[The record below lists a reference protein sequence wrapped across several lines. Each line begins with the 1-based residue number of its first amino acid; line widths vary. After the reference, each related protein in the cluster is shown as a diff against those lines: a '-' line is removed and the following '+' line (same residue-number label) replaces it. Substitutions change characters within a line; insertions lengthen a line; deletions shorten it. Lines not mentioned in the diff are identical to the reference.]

1 MKTNLGIVICENFI
15 EEIEFAVK
23 TYNIKNVMIIPFT
36 STCSKATNKK
46 NHCLIEAINLCE
58 KMCNKIFVIIEN
70 NCCSSN
76 LEDFINN
83 KEKCTLYKMEHCL
96 NLFINKD
103 VVNNLLDTN
112 SYVITSGWLKNMDK
126 DNTSFILDK
135 KPNKLLLLD
144 TGIYEDSTKEIQILA
159 NNLNLPYDSF
169 FVGLDFFHMFIEKI
183 MLDWK
188 LELKNKKKI
197 SNIKILREEKY
208 KKLKDTYKLIEK
220 KKGQLLYI
228 LDSIYEGVFILD
240 TNYKILF
247 VNKGV
252 EKLLNINNFKSILGR
267 DLFEIGI
274 VHKDYRDIILNRF
287 EKVLKHNIS
296 VPIIEE
302 KMIQFDGNIIPVNI
316 YSGAIEYEGNP
327 CILSVIRDISE
338 HKKSE
343 NLRLKIQEQSRL
355 LDKAAEYDKLKTEFF
370 ANLSHEFR
378 TPLNVMLSTLQLLN
392 LIGANKTNTDSKD
405 KISKYYNIMKQNCY
419 RLLRLVNNLIDIT
432 KIDAEYFKLSLKN
445 ENIISTIEDIT
456 LSVTDYA
463 KNKGLDI
470 IFDTN
475 VEEKLMACDADKIER
490 IMLNLLS
497 NAIKFTSS
505 GGSIFVNILDK
516 DSSIIVSV
524 RDTGVGIPKDKQLSI
539 FKRFVQVDKSLSRKR
554 EGSGIGLSL
563 VKSLVELHN
572 GTIKINSEY
581 GKGSEFIIELPVK
594 VLPESEN
601 VTSDEDLAKESNIQR
616 IKIEFSDIYD

>member
-15 EEIEFAVK
+15 EEIEFAVR
-23 TYNIKNVMIIPFT
+23 TYNIKNVMIIPFA

-46 NHCLIEAINLCE
+46 NQCLIEAINLCKE
-58 KMCNKIFVIIEN
+58 RCNKTFIIIEN
-70 NCCSSN
+70 NCCCPN
-76 LEDFINN
+76 LEDLINN

-103 VVNNLLDTN
+103 VINNLLNTN
-112 SYVITSGWLKNMDK
+112 SYIITSGWLKNMDK
-126 DNTSFILDK
+126 DNTSVILDK

-144 TGIYEDSTKEIQILA
+144 TGIYEDSTKEIQMLA

-169 FVGLDFFHMFIEKI
+169 FVGLDFFHMFMEKI
-183 MLDWK
+183 ILDWK

-197 SNIKILREEKY
+197 NNIKLLREEKY

-252 EKLLNINNFKSILGR
+252 EKLLNINNFKSVLGR

-302 KMIQFDGNIIPVNI
+302 KMVQFDGNIIPVNI

-343 NLRLKIQEQSRL
+343 NLKLKIQEQSRL

-475 VEEKLMACDADKIER
+475 VEEKTMACDADKIER

-516 DSSIIVSV
+516 DSSIMVSV
-524 RDTGVGIPKDKQLSI
+524 KDTGVGIPKDKQLYI

>member
-15 EEIEFAVK
+15 EEIEFAVR
-23 TYNIKNVMIIPFT
+23 TYNIKNVMIIPFA

-46 NHCLIEAINLCE
+46 NQCLIEAINLCKE
-58 KMCNKIFVIIEN
+58 RCNKTFIIIEN
-70 NCCSSN
+70 NCCCPN
-76 LEDFINN
+76 LEDLINN

-103 VVNNLLDTN
+103 VINNLLNTN
-112 SYVITSGWLKNMDK
+112 SYIITSGWLKNMDK
-126 DNTSFILDK
+126 DNTSVILDK

-144 TGIYEDSTKEIQILA
+144 TGIYEDSTKEIQMLA

-169 FVGLDFFHMFIEKI
+169 FVGLDFFHMFMEKI
-183 MLDWK
+183 ILDWK

-197 SNIKILREEKY
+197 NNIKLLREEKY

-252 EKLLNINNFKSILGR
+252 EKLLNINNFKSVLGR

-302 KMIQFDGNIIPVNI
+302 KMVQFDGNIIPVNI

-343 NLRLKIQEQSRL
+343 NLKLKIQEQSRL

-392 LIGANKTNTDSKD
+392 LIGSNKTNTDSKD

-432 KIDAEYFKLSLKN
+432 KIDAEYFKLNLKN

-475 VEEKLMACDADKIER
+475 VEEKTMACDADKIER

-572 GTIKINSEY
+572 GSIKINSEY

>member
-23 TYNIKNVMIIPFT
+23 TYNIKNVMIIPFA

-46 NHCLIEAINLCE
+46 NQCLIEAINLCE
-58 KMCNKIFVIIEN
+58 ERCNKTFIIIED
-70 NCCSSN
+70 NCCCSN
-76 LEDFINN
+76 LEDLINN

-103 VVNNLLDTN
+103 VVNNLLNTN

-126 DNTSFILDK
+126 DNTSVILDR

-144 TGIYEDSTKEIQILA
+144 TGIYEDSIKEIQMLA

-183 MLDWK
+183 ILDWK

-197 SNIKILREEKY
+197 SNIKFLREEKY

-252 EKLLNINNFKSILGR
+252 EKLLNINNFKSVLGR

-302 KMIQFDGNIIPVNI
+302 KMVQFDGNIIPVNI

-343 NLRLKIQEQSRL
+343 NLKLKIQEQSRL

-432 KIDAEYFKLSLKN
+432 KIDAEYFKLNLKN

-475 VEEKLMACDADKIER
+475 VEEKTMACDADKIER

-516 DSSIIVSV
+516 DSSIMVSV
-524 RDTGVGIPKDKQLSI
+524 KDTGVGIPKDKQLSI

-563 VKSLVELHN
+563 VKSLIELHN

-601 VTSDEDLAKESNIQR
+601 ITSDEDLAKESNIQR

>member
-15 EEIEFAVK
+15 EEIEFIVK
-23 TYNIKNVMIIPFT
+23 TYNIKDVMIVPFT
-36 STCSKATNKK
+36 PTCSKTMSKK
-46 NHCLIEAINLCE
+46 NRCLIDTIKLCE
-58 KMCNKIFVIIEN
+58 QKCDKIFIIIEN

-83 KEKCTLYKMEHCL
+83 KENCTLYKTEHCL

-103 VVNNLLDTN
+103 VVNNLLNTN

-126 DNTSFILDK
+126 DNTSFILEK
-135 KPNKLLLLD
+135 KTNRLLLLD

-183 MLDWK
+183 ILDWK
-188 LELKNKKKI
+188 LELKNKIKI

-252 EKLLNINNFKSILGR
+252 EKLLNINNFKNILGR

-343 NLRLKIQEQSRL
+343 NLRLKIQEQSKL

-392 LIGANKTNTDSKD
+392 LIGANKTTTDSKD

-456 LSVTDYA
+456 LSVTEYA

-475 VEEKLMACDADKIER
+475 VEEKIMACDADKIER

-505 GGSIFVNILDK
+505 GGSIFVNIMDK
-516 DSSIIVSV
+516 KSSIIVSV
-524 RDTGVGIPKDKQLSI
+524 KDTGVGIPPDKQLSI

-563 VKSLVELHN
+563 VKSLVELHD

-581 GKGSEFIIELPVK
+581 GKGSEFIIELPFK

-601 VTSDEDLAKESNIQR
+601 IISDEDLAKESNIQR

>member
-23 TYNIKNVMIIPFT
+23 TYNIKNVMIIPFA

-46 NHCLIEAINLCE
+46 NQCLIEAINLCE
-58 KMCNKIFVIIEN
+58 ERCNKTFIIIEN
-70 NCCSSN
+70 NCCCPN
-76 LEDFINN
+76 LEALINN

-103 VVNNLLDTN
+103 VINNLLNTN
-112 SYVITSGWLKNMDK
+112 SYIITSGWLKNMDK
-126 DNTSFILDK
+126 DNTSVILDK
-135 KPNKLLLLD
+135 NPNKLLLLD
-144 TGIYEDSTKEIQILA
+144 TGIYEDSTKEIQMLA

-169 FVGLDFFHMFIEKI
+169 FVGLDFFHMFMEKI
-183 MLDWK
+183 ILDWK

-197 SNIKILREEKY
+197 NNIKLLREEKY

-252 EKLLNINNFKSILGR
+252 EKLLNINNFKSVLGR

-302 KMIQFDGNIIPVNI
+302 KMVQFDGNIIPVNI

-343 NLRLKIQEQSRL
+343 NLKLKIQEQSRL

-392 LIGANKTNTDSKD
+392 LIGSNKTNTDSKD

-432 KIDAEYFKLSLKN
+432 KIDAEYFKLNLKN

-475 VEEKLMACDADKIER
+475 VEEKTMACDADKIER

-572 GTIKINSEY
+572 GSIKINSEY

>member
-112 SYVITSGWLKNMDK
+112 SYVITSGWLKNIDK

-505 GGSIFVNILDK
+505 GGSIFVNIVDK

-524 RDTGVGIPKDKQLSI
+524 KDTGVGIPKDKQLSI

>member
-594 VLPESEN
+594 ALPESEN

>member
-15 EEIEFAVK
+15 EEIEFAVR
-23 TYNIKNVMIIPFT
+23 TYNIKNVMIIPFA

-46 NHCLIEAINLCE
+46 NQCLIEAINLCKE
-58 KMCNKIFVIIEN
+58 RCNKTFIIIEN
-70 NCCSSN
+70 NCCCPN
-76 LEDFINN
+76 LEDLINN

-103 VVNNLLDTN
+103 VINNLLNTN
-112 SYVITSGWLKNMDK
+112 SYIITSGWLKNMDK
-126 DNTSFILDK
+126 DNTSVILDK
-135 KPNKLLLLD
+135 KPNKLLLFD
-144 TGIYEDSTKEIQILA
+144 TGIYEDSTKEIQMLA

-169 FVGLDFFHMFIEKI
+169 FVGLDFFHMFMEKI
-183 MLDWK
+183 ILDWK

-197 SNIKILREEKY
+197 NNIKLLREEKY

-252 EKLLNINNFKSILGR
+252 EKLLNINNFKSVLGR

-302 KMIQFDGNIIPVNI
+302 KMVQFDGNIIPVNI

-343 NLRLKIQEQSRL
+343 NLKLKIQEQSRL

-392 LIGANKTNTDSKD
+392 LIGSNKTNTDSKD

-432 KIDAEYFKLSLKN
+432 KIDAEYFKLNLKN

-475 VEEKLMACDADKIER
+475 VEEKTMACDADKIER

-572 GTIKINSEY
+572 GSIKINSEY

>member
-1 MKTNLGIVICENFI
+1 
-15 EEIEFAVK
+15 
-23 TYNIKNVMIIPFT
+23 
-36 STCSKATNKK
+36 
-46 NHCLIEAINLCE
+46 
-58 KMCNKIFVIIEN
+58 
-70 NCCSSN
+70 
-76 LEDFINN
+76 
-83 KEKCTLYKMEHCL
+83 
-96 NLFINKD
+96 
-103 VVNNLLDTN
+103 
-112 SYVITSGWLKNMDK
+112 
-126 DNTSFILDK
+126 
-135 KPNKLLLLD
+135 
-144 TGIYEDSTKEIQILA
+144 
-159 NNLNLPYDSF
+159 
-169 FVGLDFFHMFIEKI
+169 MFIEKI
-183 MLDWK
+183 ILDWK

-247 VNKGV
+247 VNRGV

-302 KMIQFDGNIIPVNI
+302 KMVQCDGNIISVNI

-343 NLRLKIQEQSRL
+343 NLKLKIQEQSRL

>member
-1 MKTNLGIVICENFI
+1 MKTNLGIVICENFV
-15 EEIEFAVK
+15 EEIEFVIK
-23 TYNIKNVMIIPFT
+23 TYNIKNVMIIPFA
-36 STCSKATNKK
+36 STCSKATNQK
-46 NHCLIEAINLCE
+46 NHCLIEAVNLCE
-58 KMCNKIFVIIEN
+58 ERCNKIFIIIEN
-70 NCCSSN
+70 NCCSSD

-83 KEKCTLYKMEHCL
+83 KEKYTLYKMEHCL

-103 VVNNLLDTN
+103 VVNNLLNTN

-126 DNTSFILDK
+126 DNISFILDK

-183 MLDWK
+183 ILDWK

-247 VNKGV
+247 VNRGV

-302 KMIQFDGNIIPVNI
+302 KMVQCDGNIISVNI

-343 NLRLKIQEQSRL
+343 NLKLKIQEQSRL

-475 VEEKLMACDADKIER
+475 VEEKIMACDADKIER

-594 VLPESEN
+594 ILPESEN

>member
-112 SYVITSGWLKNMDK
+112 SYVITSGWLKNIDK

-505 GGSIFVNILDK
+505 GGSIFVNIVDK

-524 RDTGVGIPKDKQLSI
+524 KDTGVGIPKDKQLSI

-601 VTSDEDLAKESNIQR
+601 ATSDEDLAKESNIQR

>member
-15 EEIEFAVK
+15 EEIEFAIK
-23 TYNIKNVMIIPFT
+23 TYNIKNVMIIPFA
-36 STCSKATNKK
+36 STCSKATSKK

-58 KMCNKIFVIIEN
+58 ERCNKIFIIIEN
-70 NCCSSN
+70 NCCCSN

-83 KEKCTLYKMEHCL
+83 NEKCTLYKMEHCL

-103 VVNNLLDTN
+103 VVNNLLNAN
-112 SYVITSGWLKNMDK
+112 SYVITSGCLKNMDK

-159 NNLNLPYDSF
+159 NNLNLPYNSF
-169 FVGLDFFHMFIEKI
+169 LVGLDFFHMFIEKI
-183 MLDWK
+183 ILDWK

-252 EKLLNINNFKSILGR
+252 EKLLNIDNFKNVLGR

-302 KMIQFDGNIIPVNI
+302 KMIQFDGNVIPVNI

-392 LIGANKTNTDSKD
+392 LIGGNKTSTDSKD

-601 VTSDEDLAKESNIQR
+601 VTSDEDLTKESNIQR

>member
-1 MKTNLGIVICENFI
+1 MFKSNQQ
-15 EEIEFAVK
+15 
-23 TYNIKNVMIIPFT
+23 
-36 STCSKATNKK
+36 K

-112 SYVITSGWLKNMDK
+112 SYVITSGWLKNIDK

-505 GGSIFVNILDK
+505 GGSIFVNIVDK

-524 RDTGVGIPKDKQLSI
+524 KDTGVGIPKDKQLSI

-601 VTSDEDLAKESNIQR
+601 ATSDEDLAKESNIQR

>member
-23 TYNIKNVMIIPFT
+23 TYNIKNVMIIPFA
-36 STCSKATNKK
+36 STCSKATNKQ
-46 NHCLIEAINLCE
+46 NHCLIEAVNLCE
-58 KMCNKIFVIIEN
+58 EMCNKIFVIIEN

-103 VVNNLLDTN
+103 VVNNLLNTN

-135 KPNKLLLLD
+135 KPNKILLLD

-240 TNYKILF
+240 TNYRILF

-252 EKLLNINNFKSILGR
+252 EKLLNINNFKNILGR

>member
-475 VEEKLMACDADKIER
+475 VEEKIMACDADKIER

-505 GGSIFVNILDK
+505 GGSIFVNIVDK

-524 RDTGVGIPKDKQLSI
+524 KDTGVGIPKDKQLSI

-601 VTSDEDLAKESNIQR
+601 ATSDEDLAKESNIQR

>member
-23 TYNIKNVMIIPFT
+23 TYNIKNVMIIPFA

-46 NHCLIEAINLCE
+46 NQCLIEAINLCE
-58 KMCNKIFVIIEN
+58 ERCNKTFIIIEN
-70 NCCSSN
+70 NCCCSN
-76 LEDFINN
+76 LEDLINN

-103 VVNNLLDTN
+103 VVNNLLNTN

-126 DNTSFILDK
+126 DNTSVILDR

-144 TGIYEDSTKEIQILA
+144 TGIYEDSIKEIQMLA

-169 FVGLDFFHMFIEKI
+169 FIGLDFFHMFIEKI
-183 MLDWK
+183 ILDWK

-197 SNIKILREEKY
+197 SNIKFLREEKY

-252 EKLLNINNFKSILGR
+252 EKLLNINNFKSVLGR

-302 KMIQFDGNIIPVNI
+302 KMVQFDGNIIPVNI

-343 NLRLKIQEQSRL
+343 NLKLKIQEQSRL

-475 VEEKLMACDADKIER
+475 VEEKTMACDADKIER

-516 DSSIIVSV
+516 DSSIMVSV
-524 RDTGVGIPKDKQLSI
+524 KDTGVGIPKDKQLSI

-594 VLPESEN
+594 VLPENEN

>member
-23 TYNIKNVMIIPFT
+23 TYNIKNVMIIPFA
-36 STCSKATNKK
+36 STCSKATNKQ
-46 NHCLIEAINLCE
+46 NHCLIDAVNLCE
-58 KMCNKIFVIIEN
+58 ERCNKIFIIIEN

-76 LEDFINN
+76 LEDFNNN

-103 VVNNLLDTN
+103 VVNNLLNTN
-112 SYVITSGWLKNMDK
+112 SYVITSGWLKNIDK
-126 DNTSFILDK
+126 DNISFILDK

-183 MLDWK
+183 ILDWK

-252 EKLLNINNFKSILGR
+252 EKLLNIDNFKNVLGR

-302 KMIQFDGNIIPVNI
+302 KMIQFDGNVIPVNI

-343 NLRLKIQEQSRL
+343 NLKLKIQEQSRL

-475 VEEKLMACDADKIER
+475 VEEKIMACDADKIER

-572 GTIKINSEY
+572 GSIKINSEY

>member
-23 TYNIKNVMIIPFT
+23 TYNIKNVMIIPFA

-46 NHCLIEAINLCE
+46 NQCLIEAINLCE
-58 KMCNKIFVIIEN
+58 ERCNKIFIIIEN
-70 NCCSSN
+70 NCCCSN
-76 LEDFINN
+76 LEDLINN

-103 VVNNLLDTN
+103 VVNNLLNTN

-126 DNTSFILDK
+126 DNTSVILDR

-144 TGIYEDSTKEIQILA
+144 TGIYEDSIKEIQMLA

-183 MLDWK
+183 ILDWK

-197 SNIKILREEKY
+197 SNIKFLREEKY

-316 YSGAIEYEGNP
+316 YSGAIEYEGNA

-475 VEEKLMACDADKIER
+475 VEEKTMACDADKIER

-516 DSSIIVSV
+516 DSSIMVSV
-524 RDTGVGIPKDKQLSI
+524 KDTGVGIPKDKQLSI

-601 VTSDEDLAKESNIQR
+601 ITSDEDLAKESNIQR

>member
-23 TYNIKNVMIIPFT
+23 TYNIKNVMIIPFA

-46 NHCLIEAINLCE
+46 NQCLIEAINLCE
-58 KMCNKIFVIIEN
+58 ERCNKTFIIIEN
-70 NCCSSN
+70 NCCCSN
-76 LEDFINN
+76 LENLINN

-103 VVNNLLDTN
+103 VVNNLLNTN

-126 DNTSFILDK
+126 DNTSVILDR

-144 TGIYEDSTKEIQILA
+144 TGIYEDSIKEIQMLA

-183 MLDWK
+183 ILDWK

-197 SNIKILREEKY
+197 SNIKFLREEKY

-475 VEEKLMACDADKIER
+475 VEEKTMACDADKIER

-516 DSSIIVSV
+516 DSSIMVSV
-524 RDTGVGIPKDKQLSI
+524 KDTGVGIPKDKQLSI

-601 VTSDEDLAKESNIQR
+601 ITSDEDLAKESNIQR

>member
-1 MKTNLGIVICENFI
+1 
-15 EEIEFAVK
+15 
-23 TYNIKNVMIIPFT
+23 
-36 STCSKATNKK
+36 
-46 NHCLIEAINLCE
+46 
-58 KMCNKIFVIIEN
+58 MCNKIFVIIEN

>member
-23 TYNIKNVMIIPFT
+23 TYNIKNVMIIPFA
-36 STCSKATNKK
+36 STCSKATNKQ

-103 VVNNLLDTN
+103 VVNNLLNTN
-112 SYVITSGWLKNMDK
+112 SYVITSGWLKNIDK

-505 GGSIFVNILDK
+505 GGSIFVNILDE

-594 VLPESEN
+594 VLPKSEN

>member
-1 MKTNLGIVICENFI
+1 MLS
-15 EEIEFAVK
+15 EIFR
-23 TYNIKNVMIIPFT
+23 NIKNT
-36 STCSKATNKK
+36 
-46 NHCLIEAINLCE
+46 
-58 KMCNKIFVIIEN
+58 
-70 NCCSSN
+70 
-76 LEDFINN
+76 
-83 KEKCTLYKMEHCL
+83 
-96 NLFINKD
+96 
-103 VVNNLLDTN
+103 
-112 SYVITSGWLKNMDK
+112 
-126 DNTSFILDK
+126 
-135 KPNKLLLLD
+135 
-144 TGIYEDSTKEIQILA
+144 
-159 NNLNLPYDSF
+159 
-169 FVGLDFFHMFIEKI
+169 
-183 MLDWK
+183 
-188 LELKNKKKI
+188 
-197 SNIKILREEKY
+197 
-208 KKLKDTYKLIEK
+208 
-220 KKGQLLYI
+220 
-228 LDSIYEGVFILD
+228 
-240 TNYKILF
+240 
-247 VNKGV
+247 
-252 EKLLNINNFKSILGR
+252 
-267 DLFEIGI
+267 
-274 VHKDYRDIILNRF
+274 
-287 EKVLKHNIS
+287 
-296 VPIIEE
+296 
-302 KMIQFDGNIIPVNI
+302 
-316 YSGAIEYEGNP
+316 
-327 CILSVIRDISE
+327 
-338 HKKSE
+338 E

-505 GGSIFVNILDK
+505 GGSIFVNILDE

-594 VLPESEN
+594 VLPKSEN

>member
-23 TYNIKNVMIIPFT
+23 TYNIKNVMIIPFA

-46 NHCLIEAINLCE
+46 NQCLIEAINLCE
-58 KMCNKIFVIIEN
+58 ERCNKTFIIIEN
-70 NCCSSN
+70 NCCCPN
-76 LEDFINN
+76 LEDLINN

-103 VVNNLLDTN
+103 VINNLLNTN
-112 SYVITSGWLKNMDK
+112 SYIITSGWLKNMDK
-126 DNTSFILDK
+126 DNTSVILDK

-144 TGIYEDSTKEIQILA
+144 TGIYEDSTKEIQMLA

-169 FVGLDFFHMFIEKI
+169 FVGLDFFHMFMEKI
-183 MLDWK
+183 ILDWK

-197 SNIKILREEKY
+197 NNIKLLREEKY

-252 EKLLNINNFKSILGR
+252 EKLLNINNFKSVLGR

-302 KMIQFDGNIIPVNI
+302 KMVQFDGNIIPVNI

-343 NLRLKIQEQSRL
+343 NLKLKIQEQSRL

-432 KIDAEYFKLSLKN
+432 KIDAEYFKLNLKN

-475 VEEKLMACDADKIER
+475 VEEKTMACDADKIER

-516 DSSIIVSV
+516 DSSIMVSV
-524 RDTGVGIPKDKQLSI
+524 KDTGVGIPKDKQLSI

-572 GTIKINSEY
+572 GSIKINSEY

>member
-1 MKTNLGIVICENFI
+1 MFKSNQQ
-15 EEIEFAVK
+15 
-23 TYNIKNVMIIPFT
+23 
-36 STCSKATNKK
+36 K